1 MSDEV
6 IFKELPETF
15 PKFDKY
21 KKPAAIVAVAF
32 HVVLI
37 SVLVVIP
44 LLMPQRISNARLVA
58 MLVSTLGPPPA
69 PLPPPVFVRAGARPT
84 APKPRIQKTTSPDA
98 LVMPVAI
105 PKEVP
110 HIVEAPLAAD
120 TGVVGGVPG
129 GIPGGLPGGVIGGI
143 MGGILSANTNANPLP
158 AVAPPP
164 PPPPPPKTAAPAEP
178 VRVGGVVREPR
189 VTKLVSPIYPR
200 LARQA
205 RVAGTVVLEAIV
217 TADGKVAEIK
227 VVSGHP
233 LLVDAAINCVK
244 QWEYEPTLLNG
255 VPTPIILTARVHF
268 QTTPL
273 S

>member
-21 KKPAAIVAVAF
+21 KKPAAIVAVVF

-37 SVLVVIP
+37 SLFIVIP

-58 MLVSTLGPPPA
+58 MLVSTLEPPPA
-69 PLPPPVFVRAGARPT
+69 PLPPPVFVHA
-84 APKPRIQKTTSPDA
+84 APQPAAAKPRIQQTTSPDA

-105 PKEVP
+105 PKDVARL
-110 HIVEAPLAAD
+110 VEAPVVPD

-129 GIPGGLPGGVIGGI
+129 GVPGGLPGGVIGGI
-143 MGGILSANTNANPLP
+143 LGGVLSANSNANPLP

-164 PPPPPPKTAAPAEP
+164 PPAPPKAVAPAEP

-189 VTKLVSPIYPR
+189 VTKLVPPIYPR

-205 RVAGTVVLEAIV
+205 RVVGTVVLEAIV
-217 TADGKVAEIK
+217 TAEGKVAEIK
-227 VVSGHP
+227 IVSGHP

-255 VPTPIILTARVHF
+255 VATPVILTAKVHF

>member
-21 KKPAAIVAVAF
+21 KKPAAIVAVVF
-32 HVVLI
+32 HVVLV
-37 SVLVVIP
+37 SVLLIIP
-44 LLMPQRISNARLVA
+44 LLMPQRISKTRLVA
-58 MLVSTLGPPPA
+58 MLVSTLEPPAA
-69 PLPPPVFVRAGARPT
+69 PLPPPVFRAAAQPA
-84 APKPRIQKTTSPDA
+84 APKPRIQKTISPDT
-98 LVMPVAI
+98 LVMPIAI
-105 PKEVP
+105 PKEVAQV
-110 HIVEAPLAAD
+110 VEAPIVPD

-129 GIPGGLPGGVIGGI
+129 GIPGGVTGGI
-143 MGGILSANTNANPLP
+143 IGGILSANSNANPLP
-158 AVAPPP
+158 AMAPPP
-164 PPPPPPKTAAPAEP
+164 PPPPPPPKAATPVEP

-189 VTKLVSPIYPR
+189 VAKLVPPIYPK

-227 VVSGHP
+227 VISGHP

-255 VPTPIILTARVHF
+255 VPTPVILTAKVHF
-268 QTTPL
+268 QTAPL

>member
-21 KKPAAIVAVAF
+21 KKPATIVAAVF

-37 SVLVVIP
+37 AVLVIIP
-44 LLMPQRISNARLVA
+44 LLMPQRISQTRLVA
-58 MLVSTLGPPPA
+58 MLVSTLGPPAA
-69 PLPPPVFVRAGARPT
+69 PLPPPVFVRAAAQPA
-84 APKPRIQKTTSPDA
+84 APKPRIQKATSPDA
-98 LVMPVAI
+98 LVMPIDI
-105 PKEVP
+105 PKEVAR
-110 HIVEAPLAAD
+110 IVEAPIVLPE
-120 TGVVGGVPG
+120 TGVVGGIPG
-129 GIPGGLPGGVIGGI
+129 GIPGGVTGGI
-143 MGGILSANTNANPLP
+143 IGGILSENTNANPLP

-164 PPPPPPKTAAPAEP
+164 PPPPPPLKAVAPTEP

-189 VTKLVSPIYPR
+189 VSKLVPPIYPK

-227 VVSGHP
+227 VISGHP

-255 VPTPIILTARVHF
+255 VPTPVILTAKVHF
-268 QTTPL
+268 QTAPL